1 MVQMKKS
8 MFYILLLCNILF
20 IMPNVVAQTTVKK
33 ISGLVVDQKGLPLI
47 GASVLIKGTNIGTIT
62 DIDGAFALPAS
73 DKSTVLVVSFIG
85 YSAKEVVANDQ
96 KLRIVLTEDSN
107 ELKEVVVQVGYGTV
121 KKKDATGSVSQIS
134 AKEFNKGQN
143 VTPESLI
150 SGRISGV
157 NVTGGGAPGAK
168 ADIRIRGGSSLNA
181 SNDPLIILDGLPLSN
196 AVPSGSTS
204 ILSTIDPNDIESFTV
219 LKDASAAAIYG
230 SRAANGVIV
239 ITTKKGTKGGV
250 KVNFSSQV
258 GINTVANTVDV
269 LSANQYRALVNEK
282 GSNAQKAL
290 LGTANTNWQDEI
302 FHTALTTNNNISV
315 SGALFNKLPIRLS
328 VGNVNN
334 PGILKNTSFE
344 RTTTSLSLNPVL
356 FDNHLRIDIS
366 GNLSFAK
373 NRFQDE
379 DAVIG
384 SAIGF
389 DPTQSVYAAG
399 SRYGGY
405 FEWLEPNGNLPLLPA
420 RNPVARLNQ
429 DDRRATSTRKW
440 GNIKL
445 DYKFHFFEDLRFITE
460 AGIDRFDSS
469 GFTRVSTASAL
480 GYQPNSY
487 TSGNWV
493 NLGNYSTYT
502 DVLQNKNLNS
512 YFNYTKDF
520 GKIKVDATA
529 GYNYQLFQ
537 KEKYESGETT
547 QPNPNE
553 DVITDPD
560 INLQSYFGRLNL
572 GYDSRY
578 LLTLNYRR
586 DGTSRFSKANRWG
599 NFAGAAFAWNLNEE
613 SFLKDNKTISTLKL
627 RLGYGTTGQQDISAS
642 YDYLTRVTL
651 GSINTQYVFGGVV
664 YSTARPEGYNQNIKW
679 EELSEANLGLDYGF
693 FNNRISGS
701 INYFEKKS
709 SDLLADVLVP
719 DGANLRNQGF
729 NNIGNLRTKGVEFSI
744 QSDIVKNDN
753 LTWNLAF
760 NTTYI
765 DQKITNLGQ
774 TVEGFTGYAVGDIKG
789 GSGNKIQINSVGY
802 APNSFFVYEQL
813 YDANKKPIP
822 GAYVDRNN
830 DGNLD
835 DSDKYRFHK
844 AAPDYTFGLFS
855 SLNYKKFD
863 FVMNWRASLGN
874 YIFDN
879 VSSDKGYLMAGLRRD
894 SDLANVSSDYLNT
907 GFVYEDN
914 GTQRYLSNYFVKD
927 ASFIKLDNVTLGYT
941 LEKALLKTVNIRFSA
956 GVQNVLTLT
965 KYNGLDPEKFNG
977 IDGNIYPRARTF
989 LLGVNANF

>member
-20 IMPNVVAQTTVKK
+20 IMPKVVAQTTAKK
-33 ISGLVVDQKGLPLI
+33 ISGVVVDQQGLPLI
-47 GASVLIKGTNIGTIT
+47 GASVLVKGTNIGTMT
-62 DIDGAFALPAS
+62 DIDGVFILPAS
-73 DKSTVLVVSFIG
+73 GNSTTILVSFIG
-85 YSAKEVVANDQ
+85 YTTKEVVANDQ

-239 ITTKKGTKGGV
+239 ITTKKGSKGGV

-258 GINTVANTVDV
+258 GVNTVANTVDV
-269 LSANQYRALVNEK
+269 LSAKQYRALVNEK
-282 GSNAQKAL
+282 GSDAQKAL

-344 RTTTSLSLNPVL
+344 RTTTSLSINPVL
-356 FDNHLRIDIS
+356 FDNHLKIDIS
-366 GNLSFAK
+366 GNLSFGK
-373 NRFQDE
+373 SRFQDE

-429 DDRRATSTRKW
+429 DDRRSTSTRKW

-445 DYKFHFFEDLRFITE
+445 DYKLHFFEDLHFVTE
-460 AGIDRFDSS
+460 AGIDRFDSD
-469 GFTRVSTASAL
+469 GYTRVSTESAL
-480 GYQPNSY
+480 GYQPNPF
-487 TSGNWV
+487 TSGDWV

-502 DVLQNKNLNS
+502 DALQNKNLNS

-520 GKIKVDATA
+520 GKFKVDATA

-553 DVITDPD
+553 DVTTDPD

-578 LLTLNYRR
+578 LLTVNYRR

-599 NFAGAAFAWNLNEE
+599 NFAGAAFAWNLSDE
-613 SFLKDNKTISTLKL
+613 SFLKDNETISTLKL
-627 RLGYGTTGQQDISAS
+627 RVGYGTTGQQDISAS

-651 GSINTQYVFGGVV
+651 GSINTQYIFGGVV
-664 YSTARPEGYNQNIKW
+664 YSTARPEGYNENIKW
-679 EELSEANLGLDYGF
+679 EELSEKNIGLDYGF
-693 FNNRISGS
+693 LNNRISGS
-701 INYFEKKS
+701 INYFDKKS

-765 DQKITNLGQ
+765 NQKISNLGK

-813 YDANKKPIP
+813 YDANKKPIA

-830 DGNLD
+830 DGKID
-835 DSDKYRFHK
+835 DGDRYRFHK

-894 SDLANVSSDYLNT
+894 TDLANVSSDYLNT

-927 ASFIKLDNVTLGYT
+927 ASFIKLDNVTVGYT
-941 LEKALLKTVNIRFSA
+941 FDKAILKVVNLRFSA
-956 GVQNVLTLT
+956 GVQNVLTIT

-989 LLGVNANF
+989 LFGVNANF